1 MLVIDPLRHAH
12 SLDENSNTEMPRLN
26 AVFDGIIARHG
37 CALLLAHHDRKRPPL
52 TRRNGGI
59 DRVRGAS
66 AFTGWLSA
74 CLTIDVDP
82 AGPDRLIAEF
92 VKTRDAEVALAPL
105 SLDFDRE
112 TLDFTIADRTAGVKV
127 PDDAILTAIFH
138 EGGRVRGPD
147 FINGFA
153 EGAGVSTRWMRERL
167 RELVKDGQL
176 IEYVAPE
183 DKKVG
188 AKTCALPD
196 SEPVEVEP

>member
-1 MLVIDPLRHAH
+1 MAG
-12 SLDENSNTEMPRLN
+12 ST
-26 AVFDGIIARHG
+26 
-37 CALLLAHHDRKRPPL
+37 
-52 TRRNGGI
+52 
-59 DRVRGAS
+59 
-66 AFTGWLSA
+66 
-74 CLTIDVDP
+74 

-127 PDDAILTAIFH
+127 PDDAILTVIFH